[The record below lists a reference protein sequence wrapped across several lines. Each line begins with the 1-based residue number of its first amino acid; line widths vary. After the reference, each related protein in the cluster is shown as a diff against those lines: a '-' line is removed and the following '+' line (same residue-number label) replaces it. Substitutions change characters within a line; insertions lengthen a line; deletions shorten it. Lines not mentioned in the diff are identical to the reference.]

1 MGKMSQLWLRGCFSM
16 NFKISSQFVAS
27 CLWAFGH
34 LINRLFQKLLI
45 KVLFKPIKKML
56 QYNLLEMLK
65 FGKKQYPTFMHIFM
79 QLLNIICRGY
89 RFNHLPFIQMNHFD
103 LVKNKKLQLNEMTY
117 LIVKCFKICHIFGW
131 NMKCQLVF
139 HFLCYY
145 KDQRIH

>member
-1 MGKMSQLWLRGCFSM
+1 
-16 NFKISSQFVAS
+16 
-27 CLWAFGH
+27 
-34 LINRLFQKLLI
+34 
-45 KVLFKPIKKML
+45 ML
-56 QYNLLEMLK
+56 YNLLKMLK
-65 FGKKQYPTFMHIFM
+65 FGEKQYPTFMHIFM

-131 NMKCQLVF
+131 NMKSQLVF

-145 KDQRIH
+145 NDQRIHQKVQILKMKNEYNNWDFLFPKIWQILKCHFTPDQTLI

>member
-1 MGKMSQLWLRGCFSM
+1 MSSVCRKSQKHEARKYVG
-16 NFKISSQFVAS
+16 ISWNSN
-27 CLWAFGH
+27 L
-34 LINRLFQKLLI
+34 KLPCENNCDL
-45 KVLFKPIKKML
+45 IKKML
-56 QYNLLEMLK
+56 YNLLEMLK
-65 FGKKQYPTFMHIFM
+65 FGEKEYPTFMHIFM

-131 NMKCQLVF
+131 NMKSQLVF